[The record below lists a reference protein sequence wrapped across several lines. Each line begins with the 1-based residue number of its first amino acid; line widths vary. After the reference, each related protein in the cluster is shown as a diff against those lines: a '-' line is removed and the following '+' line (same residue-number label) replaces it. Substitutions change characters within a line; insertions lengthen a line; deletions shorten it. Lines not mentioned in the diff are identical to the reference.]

1 MEGVVR
7 PWVRTPIVFAK
18 QERGDVPAVSRYAFA
33 SERGVSVAMIQLHL
47 KMLVE
52 GKE

>member
-1 MEGVVR
+1 MAVGAYPHRFCEYEGD
-7 PWVRTPIVFAK
+7 
-18 QERGDVPAVSRYAFA
+18 GDVPAVSRHAFA